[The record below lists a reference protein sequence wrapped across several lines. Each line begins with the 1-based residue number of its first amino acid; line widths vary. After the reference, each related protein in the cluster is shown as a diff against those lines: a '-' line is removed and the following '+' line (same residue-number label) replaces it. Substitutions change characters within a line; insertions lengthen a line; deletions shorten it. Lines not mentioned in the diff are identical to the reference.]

1 MNAKQIEV
9 HDYFKAMHPEA
20 LILYHLPG
28 RYMVLGD
35 DVSRAQKSI
44 TNIQI
49 TEEGVAVM
57 PDDIRLLSVLSAD
70 GSEVHIVQ
78 YKNDNGVLDLPDIH
92 RLKEE
97 KEMDY

>member
-9 HDYFKAMHPEA
+9 HDYFKAMHTEA

-28 RYMVLGD
+28 RYMVLGG
-35 DVSRAQKSI
+35 DVNRAQKSI
-44 TNIQI
+44 TNFQI
-49 TEEGVAVM
+49 MEEGVAIM
-57 PDDIRLLSVLSAD
+57 PDDIRLLSTLSAD
-70 GSEVHIVQ
+70 GTEIYIVQ
-78 YKNDNGVLDLPDIH
+78 YKNDNGAFDLPDIH

>member
-9 HDYFKAMHPEA
+9 HGYFKAMHTEA
-20 LILYHLPG
+20 LILYHLSG
-28 RYMVLGD
+28 QYMVLGE
-35 DVSRAQKSI
+35 DVSRAKKSI

-49 TEEGVAVM
+49 MEEGVAVM
-57 PDDIRLLSVLSAD
+57 PDDIRLLSALSTD
-70 GSEVHIVQ
+70 GTEVHIVQ
-78 YKNDNGVLDLPDIH
+78 YKNDNGVFDLPDIH